1 MAFLDNS
8 GDIILDAVLT
18 DTGRHRLARG
28 DGSFRIAKFALGD
41 DEINYQ
47 LYDKNNASGSAYY
60 DLSILQTP
68 VLEAFTNNTSLMKS
82 KLISVPRTNLLY
94 LPIIKQVTAGSVAAP
109 YSGLGDGTSY
119 LILVDDDT
127 QNDVITA
134 QDGNAV
140 PNGVLFGASPNDE
153 ANYIAAHQ
161 GLDTTEIPRTFPLDA
176 DLVETQYIVEI
187 DNRLGQVYSPKTA
200 QTAKVSFIDDDQI
213 ASYYLTL
220 NTDTLYVG
228 TFSNPTKKE
237 QGATAVA
244 GPRGTRILFRI
255 KASIDLNSSTFL
267 FTQLGD
273 TITASDLGIGS
284 AGTSFYYIDSTVRI
298 SGATTGYRIDL
309 PIRFL
314 KKI

>member
-82 KLISVPRTNLLY
+82 KLISIPRTNLLY
-94 LPIIKQVTAGSVAAP
+94 LPVIRQNTTKNIARPFTA
-109 YSGLGDGTSY
+109 LGDGTSY
-119 LILVDDDT
+119 VVVVDSATNDT
-127 QNDVITA
+127 YT
-134 QDGNAV
+134 GNLF
-140 PNGVLFGASPNDE
+140 GVLRGNNPNSGGNRIRVD
-153 ANYIAAHQ
+153 Q
-161 GLDTTEIPRTFPLDA
+161 GLDTTEIPATFPLDA

-187 DNRLGQVYSPKTA
+187 DNRLGQIYSPSSA
-200 QTAKVSFIDDDQI
+200 ATAKVSFIDDDQI
-213 ASYYLTL
+213 ASYYFTM
-220 NTDTLYVG
+220 NTDTEYVKATPGALTAG
-228 TFSNPTKKE
+228 TGEDQQIT
-237 QGATAVA
+237 
-244 GPRGTRILFRI
+244 GPRGTILELKI

-273 TITASDLGIGS
+273 TVSLDLGAGS
-284 AGTSFYYIDSTVRI
+284 TSYYYIDSTVRI

-314 KKI
+314 KKV

>member
-82 KLISVPRTNLLY
+82 KLISIPRTNLLY
-94 LPIIKQVTAGSVAAP
+94 LPVIRQNNKNNNTSPFAT
-109 YSGLGDGTSY
+109 LGDGTSY
-119 LILVDDDT
+119 LVLVDSDT
-127 QNDVITA
+127 EATYTQGA
-134 QDGNAV
+134 
-140 PNGVLFGASPNDE
+140 NGVLRGNDPK
-153 ANYIAAHQ
+153 AGSNRIRVDQ
-161 GLDTTEIPRTFPLDA
+161 GLDTTEIPASFPLDA

-187 DNRLGQVYSPKTA
+187 DNRLGQIYSPSNA
-200 QTAKVSFIDDDQI
+200 GTAKVSFIDDDQI
-213 ASYYLTL
+213 ASYYFTL
-220 NTDTLYVG
+220 NTDTEYV
-228 TFSNPTKKE
+228 K
-237 QGATAVA
+237 ATPSALNTRVTDQQIS
-244 GPRGTRILFRI
+244 GPRGTIATFKI

-273 TITASDLGIGS
+273 TMSLSLDGKAAISY
-284 AGTSFYYIDSTVRI
+284 YYIDSTVRI

-314 KKI
+314 KKV

>member
-18 DTGRHRLARG
+18 DAGRHRLARG

-41 DEINYQ
+41 DEINYE

-94 LPIIKQVTAGSVAAP
+94 LPVVRLNTKENTTAPFSALNNHLV
-109 YSGLGDGTSY
+109 
-119 LILVDDDT
+119 LVDNDT
-127 QNDVITA
+127 EADYTDTSLQGILLGENP
-134 QDGNAV
+134 GNGSNFIRV
-140 PNGVLFGASPNDE
+140 D
-153 ANYIAAHQ
+153 Q
-161 GLDTTEIPRTFPLDA
+161 GLDTTEIPASFPLDA
-176 DLVETQYIVEI
+176 DLVETQYIIEM
-187 DNRLGQVYSPKTA
+187 DNRLGQIHVPSGA
-200 QTAKVSFIDDDQI
+200 GFAKVSFIDDDQI

-220 NTDTLYVG
+220 NTDTAYV
-228 TFSNPTKKE
+228 K
-237 QGATAVA
+237 ATPNALQTDA
-244 GPRGTRILFRI
+244 SAAGNQISGPRGTILELKI

-273 TITASDLGIGS
+273 TYNVDLG
-284 AGTSFYYIDSTVRI
+284 AGAADYYYIDSTIRI
-298 SGATTGYRIDL
+298 SGATTGYRIDI
-309 PIRFL
+309 PVRFL
-314 KKI
+314 KKQ

>member
-82 KLISVPRTNLLY
+82 KLISIPRTNLLY
-94 LPIIKQVTAGSVAAP
+94 LPVIKQVTFDGIGSP
-109 YSGLGDGTSY
+109 YTRLGDGKSY
-119 LILVDDDT
+119 VILVDNDT
-127 QNDVITA
+127 EDNIIAAEDTA
-134 QDGNAV
+134 
-140 PNGVLFGASPNDE
+140 PNGVIFGSRPQTDGS
-153 ANYIAAHQ
+153 YIATHQ

-187 DNRLGQVYSPKTA
+187 DNRLGQLVSGPKDTSTA
-200 QTAKVSFIDDDQI
+200 AKVSFIDDDQI

-220 NTDTLYVG
+220 NTDTQFVK
-228 TFSNPTKKE
+228 TFSNPTKVT
-237 QGATAVA
+237 QGPTAVA
-244 GPRGTRILFRI
+244 GPRGTRLLFKI
-255 KASIDLNSSTFL
+255 KSSIDLNSSTFL
-267 FTQLGD
+267 FTQLGG
-273 TITASDLGIGS
+273 TITHTDLGMGS
-284 AGTSFYYIDSTVRI
+284 GNFYFIDSTVRI
-298 SGATTGYRIDL
+298 SGATTGYRLDI

-314 KKI
+314 KSI

>member
-1 MAFLDNS
+1 MASLDNS

-41 DEINYQ
+41 DEINYT
-47 LYDKNNASGSAYY
+47 LYDKTNTSGSAYY

-68 VLEAFTNNTSLMKS
+68 VLEAFTNNTSVMKS
-82 KLISVPRTNLLY
+82 KLISIPRTNLLY
-94 LPIIKQVTAGSVAAP
+94 LPVIKQVTFDGIGSP
-109 YSGLGDGTSY
+109 YADLGDGTSY
-119 LILVDDDT
+119 VILVDNDT
-127 QNDVITA
+127 EDNIIAAETTA
-134 QDGNAV
+134 
-140 PNGVLFGASPNDE
+140 PNGVIFGSRPQTDGS
-153 ANYIAAHQ
+153 YIATHQ

-187 DNRLGQVYSPKTA
+187 DNRLGQLVSGPKDTSTA
-200 QTAKVSFIDDDQI
+200 AKVSFIDDDQI

-220 NTDTLYVG
+220 NTDTQFVK
-228 TFSNPTKKE
+228 TFTNPTKAT

-244 GPRGTRILFRI
+244 GPRGTRLLFKI

-267 FTQLGD
+267 FTQLGGIVSATD
-273 TITASDLGIGS
+273 MGGLGSGN
-284 AGTSFYYIDSTVRI
+284 FYYIDSTVRI
-298 SGATTGYRIDL
+298 SGATTGYRLDI

-314 KKI
+314 KSI

>member
-82 KLISVPRTNLLY
+82 KLVSIPRTNLLY
-94 LPIIKQVTAGSVAAP
+94 LPVIKQVTFDGIGSP
-109 YSGLGDGTSY
+109 YTSLGDGKSY
-119 LILVDDDT
+119 VILVDNDT
-127 QNDVITA
+127 EDNIIAAEDTA
-134 QDGNAV
+134 
-140 PNGVLFGASPNDE
+140 PNGVIFGSRPQTDGS
-153 ANYIAAHQ
+153 YIATHQ

-187 DNRLGQVYSPKTA
+187 DNRLGQLVSGPKDTSTA
-200 QTAKVSFIDDDQI
+200 AKVSFIDDDQI

-220 NTDTLYVG
+220 NTDTQFVK
-228 TFSNPTKKE
+228 TFSNPTKAT

-244 GPRGTRILFRI
+244 GPRGTRLLFKI
-255 KASIDLNSSTFL
+255 KSSIDLNSSTFL
-267 FTQLGD
+267 FTQLGG
-273 TITASDLGIGS
+273 TISAAGMGSLGSGNL
-284 AGTSFYYIDSTVRI
+284 YYIDSTVRI
-298 SGATTGYRIDL
+298 SGATTGYRLDI

-314 KKI
+314 KSI